1 MRDTLLKKLDVKNVK
16 AIKKQTTKLEQKVWE
31 TIIGMR
37 SRRYVIGTLNDS
49 VTGEGSIE
57 NLLKFE

>member
-1 MRDTLLKKLDVKNVK
+1 MLRPSKNK
-16 AIKKQTTKLEQKVWE
+16 QIPQTTKQEQKVWE